1 MEVVRHRLASTG
13 APRLELSLILVLAGT
28 AAFLTSVVALGL
40 GLTSMAGRYA
50 LAASAGYLAFIGL
63 VRLWIAW
70 KRGGYPD
77 LDVDPGIGPDLFDL
91 PQPDRGPS
99 VDASRLR
106 SSGSSRFDFGLDL
119 DLDELWFVVLVLACA
134 LGGLLTIG
142 YIVSVAPLLLAEVAL
157 DAALFTAVYRR
168 LHERDA
174 SHWAATTLRR
184 TAVPAMVLIV
194 FVGLTGFSLER
205 IAPDAQSIGGVID
218 ALNSMR

>member
-40 GLTSMAGRYA
+40 GWSSMAGRYA
-50 LAASAGYLAFIGL
+50 LAAAAGYLAFIGL

-70 KRGGYPD
+70 KRGGCPD
-77 LDVDPGIGPDLFDL
+77 LDFDPGIGPEFVDL
-91 PQPDRGPS
+91 PIPRRLPS
-99 VDASRLR
+99 VD
-106 SSGSSRFDFGLDL
+106 GPRFNLGFDL
-119 DLDELWFVVLVLACA
+119 DLDELWFVVLALACA

-184 TAVPAMVLIV
+184 TAIPAMVLVV
-194 FVGLTGFSLER
+194 FVGLAGFALER
-205 IAPDAQSIGGVID
+205 IAPDAQSIGGVVD
-218 ALNSMR
+218 ALNSKR

>member
-1 MEVVRHRLASTG
+1 M
-13 APRLELSLILVLAGT
+13 ILVLAGT
-28 AAFLTSVVALGL
+28 AAFLTSVLALGL
-40 GLTSMAGRYA
+40 GGTSMAGRYA
-50 LAASAGYLAFIGL
+50 VAAAAGYLAFIGL

-70 KRGGYPD
+70 KRGGCPD
-77 LDVDPGIGPDLFDL
+77 LDVDPGIGPDFIDL
-91 PQPDRGPS
+91 PIPRRLSS
-99 VDASRLR
+99 VDSP
-106 SSGSSRFDFGLDL
+106 RFNLGFDL
-119 DLDELWFVVLVLACA
+119 DLDEIWFVVLALACA

-184 TAVPAMVLIV
+184 TAIPAMVLVV
-194 FVGLTGFSLER
+194 FVGLAGFALEQ
-205 IAPDAQSIGGVID
+205 IAPDAQSIGGVVD